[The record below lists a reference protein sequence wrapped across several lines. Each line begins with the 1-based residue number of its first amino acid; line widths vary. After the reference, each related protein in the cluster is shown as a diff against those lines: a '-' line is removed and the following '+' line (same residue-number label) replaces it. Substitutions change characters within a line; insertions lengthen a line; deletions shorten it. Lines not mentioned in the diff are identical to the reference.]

1 MVQLQILSK
10 VLQTRD
16 DSIITDNLLTED
28 HFSEYREEFKFIEEH
43 KDKYGNVPDKETFL
57 AHFPTIEL
65 FDVFESDK
73 YLIETIKEEYLY
85 SVSVPVLQEF
95 ERLLRVDSNAAN
107 EYLESQKH
115 VLQPNYYI
123 GGTDIIAQASDR
135 LTEHIERKENQKK
148 WYFETG
154 FPELDEVIHGLQRG
168 EEFLVIFARTG
179 VGKSWMLAKICAH
192 VWKTGFNVGY
202 ISPEMSANKVGFR
215 FDTVLRNFSNKGL
228 LYGNGDLDED
238 KYREHIEEL
247 TKNNKNHPFIVS
259 TPIDFDRK
267 VTVSRIRNWVK
278 QNKLDMIAIDGIS
291 YLSDERG
298 RKGDNKTT
306 SLTNISEDL
315 MELSVEMGIPVV
327 AVVQVNRTGVIG
339 ADEDGTPELDSI
351 RDSDGIV
358 YNASK
363 AIALGQKMNGVFEM
377 GVKKHRDG
385 EFNVNLHYSCD
396 INTGVWTFLDS
407 DRGRTGRRKSSGD
420 NNVSVGKPKKSNT
433 DVF

>member
-1 MVQLQILSK
+1 MKS
-10 VLQTRD
+10 
-16 DSIITDNLLTED
+16 
-28 HFSEYREEFKFIEEH
+28 
-43 KDKYGNVPDKETFL
+43 
-57 AHFPTIEL
+57 
-65 FDVFESDK
+65 ESDK
-73 YLIETIKEEYLY
+73 YLIEAVKEEYLY
-85 SVSVPVLQEF
+85 SVAVPILEEF
-95 ERLLRVDSNAAN
+95 ERLLRVDSNAAA
-107 EYLESQKH
+107 EYIESQRNA
-115 VLQPNYYI
+115 LQPNYYI
-123 GGTDIIAQASDR
+123 GGTDIVAQASER
-135 LTEHIERKENQKK
+135 LTEHVERKENQKE

-168 EEFLVIFARTG
+168 EEFLVIYARTG

-192 VWKTGFNVGY
+192 IWKTGFNVGY

-238 KYREHIEEL
+238 KYREYIEEL
-247 TKNNKNHPFIVS
+247 KTHTNKFVVS
-259 TPIDFDRK
+259 TPIEFDKK
-267 VTVSRIRNWVK
+267 VTVSKIRNWVK
-278 QNKLDMIAIDGIS
+278 QYKLDMIAIDGIS
-291 YLSDERG
+291 YLTDERG

-315 MELSVEMGIPVV
+315 MELSVELKIPIV

-363 AIALGQKMNGVFEM
+363 AIALGQKANGVFEM

-407 DRGRTGRRKSSGD
+407 DRGKTGRRSSSKPATQPQ
-420 NNVSVGKPKKSNT
+420 NKPKKTDT